1 MAGGHHQRRHRHNE
15 AGFTLPEALVAAAI
29 VAAMLGVTLGVVQT
43 NARAARINEER
54 RAALLVAQSQ
64 LAVAQVAVPGRF
76 AQREGASGAV
86 RWTLRIEPYRSALAS
101 PALDRITVSAGEG
114 PSGKPL
120 VELSTLRV
128 AGRAAGPAAEQ
139 VAGT

>member
-1 MAGGHHQRRHRHNE
+1 MARGKHNRRRRSE
-15 AGFTLPEALVAAAI
+15 RGFTLPEALVASAI
-29 VAAMLGVTLGVVQT
+29 VAAMLGVTLGVVQS

-64 LAVAQVAVPGRF
+64 LAVAGVAVPGRF
-76 AQREGASGAV
+76 AQREGQSGGV
-86 RWTLRIEPYRSALAS
+86 RWALRIEPYRAALAS
-101 PALDRITVSAGEG
+101 PALDRITVTAGEG

-128 AGRAAGPAAEQ
+128 VGQAASQASGQAAGA
-139 VAGT
+139 

>member
-1 MAGGHHQRRHRHNE
+1 MGRGQHHRRERE
-15 AGFTLPEALVAAAI
+15 AGFTLPEALVASAI
-29 VAAMLGVTLGVVQT
+29 VAAMLGVTLGVVQ
-43 NARAARINEER
+43 NSARAARINEER

-64 LAVAQVAVPGRF
+64 LAVAEVAVPGRF
-76 AQREGASGAV
+76 AQREGKSGAI
-86 RWTLRIEPYRSALAS
+86 RWALRIEPYRAALAS
-101 PALDRITVSAGEG
+101 PSLDRITVTAGEG

-128 AGRAAGPAAEQ
+128 AGR

>member
-1 MAGGHHQRRHRHNE
+1 MAGGHHHRRHRHGE
-15 AGFTLPEALVAAAI
+15 RGFTLPEALVASAI
-29 VAAMLGVTLGVVQT
+29 VAAMLGVTLGVVQN

-64 LAVAQVAVPGRF
+64 LAVAEVAVPGRF
-76 AQREGASGAV
+76 AQREGTSGAI
-86 RWTLRIEPYRSALAS
+86 RWAIRIEPYRGALAS
-101 PALDRITVSAGEG
+101 PALDRITVTAGEG

-128 AGRAAGPAAEQ
+128 AGQVSGR